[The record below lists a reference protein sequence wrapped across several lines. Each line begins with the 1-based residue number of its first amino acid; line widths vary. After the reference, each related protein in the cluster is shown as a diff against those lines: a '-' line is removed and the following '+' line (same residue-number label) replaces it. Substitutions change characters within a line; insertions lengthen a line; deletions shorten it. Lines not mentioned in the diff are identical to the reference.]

1 MAESIRVEAPGG
13 ESYDIVIE
21 ADLLG
26 DGARLADAYGLGKRV
41 AVITNDTIA
50 PLHGEKLAAI
60 LPNAEMITM
69 PDGEAYKTMETVT
82 DLCRACARA
91 GLDRGSTIIGLGGG
105 VVGDTAGYVAASYM
119 RGVRFVQAPTSL
131 LAMVD
136 SSVGGKVGVD
146 LPEGKNLVGAFKQ
159 PAVVLIDPDVL
170 ATLPDMEWQNGMA
183 ETIKHGFIADPALL
197 QRDLHVR
204 ERAVEMIRR
213 AVQVKVNI
221 VQQDP
226 YEYGVRQHLNLGH
239 TFGHAIEKVTN
250 FAWAHGQAVGF
261 GLLAAA
267 SLSQRLGLLDGDTVE
282 IVGSLVAEV
291 GLPTKLGDVDT
302 DALWAAMQTDKKWR
316 DGRSRFVLLEGLASP
331 RVVEDVTREDVIAT
345 LEALR

>member
-1 MAESIRVEAPGG
+1 MAGPIRVAAPGG
-13 ESYDIVIE
+13 ESYDIVI
-21 ADLLG
+21 APGLLH
-26 DGARLADAYGLGKRV
+26 DTAQLVTAFGLGKRV
-41 AVITNDTIA
+41 AVITNDTLA
-50 PLHGEKLAAI
+50 PLHGEALAAA
-60 LPNAEMITM
+60 LPNATLITM
-69 PDGEAYKTMETVT
+69 PDGEAHKTMATVT

-159 PAVVLIDPDVL
+159 PAAVLIDPDVL
-170 ATLPDMEWQNGMA
+170 ATLPEVEWQNGMA
-183 ETIKHGFIADPALL
+183 ETIKHGFIADPSLLDRAL
-197 QRDLHVR
+197 HTR
-204 ERAVEMIRR
+204 ERAAEMVRR
-213 AVQVKVNI
+213 AVQVKVDI

-226 YEYGVRQHLNLGH
+226 YEHGVRQYLNLGH
-239 TFGHAIEKVTN
+239 TFAHAIERVTGY
-250 FAWAHGQAVGF
+250 AWAHGQAVGF

-267 SLSQRLGLLDGDTVE
+267 SLSQRLGLLDGGTVE
-282 IVGSLVAEV
+282 EVGALVAAV
-291 GLPTKLGDVDT
+291 GLPTRLGALDPH
-302 DALWAAMQTDKKWR
+302 ALWTAMGTDKKWR
-316 DGRSRFVLLEGLASP
+316 DGRARFVLLEGLARP
-331 RVVEDVTREDVIAT
+331 TVVEDVAREAVIAT